1 MESYKILN
9 KLPKHIIPFVE
20 EVYND
25 IEGYW
30 IYLSDGH
37 IFKSTETHTEHTD
50 TLKELIKCCK
60 KDNILEE

>member
-1 MESYKILN
+1 MESDKILN
-9 KLPKHIIPFVE
+9 KLPKHILPFVE
-20 EVYND
+20 EVYKD

-37 IFKSTETHTEHTD
+37 IFKSTDSHTEHTD
-50 TLKELIKCCK
+50 TLKELTKCCK